1 MIHNLKGQP
10 YEQVKSIKNSNT
22 SDSSLAIKRAW
33 ERLDSYYGSPDR
45 ITKAL
50 KNKLTDVI
58 EKFDFNNK
66 LDYFRLSDT
75 LNEISAVK
83 DDPKYC
89 QTLSYFDTA
98 DGVNPVIHKFPR
110 NYENKA

>member
-1 MIHNLKGQP
+1 MTNFLTKKSFILERVRPFVGDSEFYLAWRNTFKEVMKEIDASPSVELDLMIHNLKGQP

-50 KNKLTDVI
+50 
-58 EKFDFNNK
+58 
-66 LDYFRLSDT
+66 
-75 LNEISAVK
+75 
-83 DDPKYC
+83 
-89 QTLSYFDTA
+89 
-98 DGVNPVIHKFPR
+98 
-110 NYENKA
+110 